1 MKPCPLY
8 IQEQLK
14 ITKFYVYNIHVNYFY
29 GLQGHPYDCFT
40 KVLVYMYIIHCICL
54 CDIHIVYLV
63 KKLRHYMGQ
72 SINGHD
78 DCFSKVLVYVYI
90 IHCICLCDIHIV
102 YLVKK
107 LRHYRGQSING
118 HGTCKRT
125 CASYNRP
132 AGWIQFRENAVVAK
146 IHYKIDTRT
155 VNKRDKW
162 KTMYIIKS
170 T

>member
-8 IQEQLK
+8 IQKQLK

-29 GLQGHPYDCFT
+29 GLQGHPYDCFS
-40 KVLVYMYIIHCICL
+40 KVLVYM
-54 CDIHIVYLV
+54 
-63 KKLRHYMGQ
+63 
-72 SINGHD
+72 
-78 DCFSKVLVYVYI
+78 YI

-125 CASYNRP
+125 CVSYNRP